1 MLEVTDLNKCKEVA
15 KILLRTDIVIPE
27 KTMPF
32 IISHP
37 IINDMFIPDKELG
50 LINILENKEAYNK
63 TIQTYTELIDN
74 ATDYDNLIIFIRNP
88 YKLFYIK
95 ATKRY
100 LSIKDFSTNLI
111 DSWIVDENANDNINV
126 SPNEL
131 VKYFKEA
138 SKEYMMDKED
148 LEVYNNLDDVVIIYR
163 GLNDMEKSEKAMSW
177 SLSIDVARWFA
188 QRFNNDGNIYQAKV
202 NKKDILVYC
211 NTRKEQEVIVD
222 YKKVYDVE
230 KVK

>member
-15 KILLRTDIVIPE
+15 KTLLRTDIVIPE
-27 KTMPF
+27 KSIPF
-32 IISHP
+32 VISHP
-37 IINDMFIPDKELG
+37 IINDMFVPDKEKG
-50 LINILENKEAYNK
+50 LINILENQEAYNK

-88 YKLFYIK
+88 YKLFFIK

-100 LSIKDFSTNLI
+100 LSIKDFSKNLI
-111 DSWIVDENANDNINV
+111 ESWIVDENANNNINV

-138 SKEYMMDKED
+138 SKDYLMDKED
-148 LEVYNNLDDVVIIYR
+148 RAIFDNFDDVVTVYR
-163 GLNDMEKSEKAMSW
+163 GLNAMEKSEKAMSW
-177 SLSIDVARWFA
+177 SLSIDTAKWFA
-188 QRFNNDGNIYQAKV
+188 RRFNNNGDVYQAKV
-202 NKKDILVYC
+202 NKQDILTYC
-211 NTRKEQEVIVD
+211 DTRNEKEVIVD
-222 YKKVYDVE
+222 YRKVYDVE